1 MNKRTIAYW
10 TVTGLVAFAFLSG
23 GVMDLAHAPNVME
36 GMRHLGYPTYFAT
49 ILGFWK
55 VAGALAIVA
64 PKLGRVK
71 EWAYAGMFF
80 DLTGAAASHASMGD
94 ATGKVMT
101 PVVLAGLL
109 VASYLLR
116 DARVTRD
123 RRAIA
128 PAA

>member
-1 MNKRTIAYW
+1 MNKRVIAYW
-10 TVTGLVAFAFLSG
+10 AITVLVAFAFLSG

-55 VAGALAIVA
+55 VGGALAIVA

-80 DLTGAAASHASMGD
+80 DLSGAAASHASMGD
-94 ATGKVMT
+94 GAGKILT
-101 PVVLAGLL
+101 PIVLAALL
-109 VASYLLR
+109 IGSYLLR
-116 DARVTRD
+116 DARVTSPRLV
-123 RRAIA
+123 